1 MKNLINK
8 IKNSFKKDDN
18 NGPDKSDA
26 ESEYVELDTNSA
38 YNAPLQKIIIRPFEL
53 NEFADVKQILD
64 FIRQDFTIA
73 LVNIKPLKEKD
84 MVELKQTINKLK
96 KTTDAMEGEI
106 AGLGEDYIIIA
117 SKCAKIYKAPKRA
130 PVQKAP
136 QDDAEME

>member
-1 MKNLINK
+1 MRNLINK
-8 IKNSFKKDDN
+8 IKKSFKRDN
-18 NGPDKSDA
+18 NEQDKSDA
-26 ESEYVELDTNSA
+26 ESEYVELDTTSNNS
-38 YNAPLQKIIIRPFEL
+38 PLQRVIIRPFEL

-117 SKCAKIYKAPKRA
+117 SKCAQIYKQKRA
-130 PVQKAP
+130 PVKP
-136 QDDAEME
+136 QPKEDEEDMQ

>member
-1 MKNLINK
+1 MRNLINK
-8 IKNSFKKDDN
+8 IKKSFGKEN
-18 NGPDKSDA
+18 EVQDKSDV

-38 YNAPLQKIIIRPFEL
+38 YNNSLQRVIIRPFEL
-53 NEFADVKQILD
+53 NEFAEVKQILD

-84 MVELKQTINKLK
+84 MVELKQAINKLK

-117 SKCAKIYKAPKRA
+117 SKCAQIYKAPKRA
-130 PVQKAP
+130 PVKQP
-136 QDDAEME
+136 EPEDDEDMQ